1 MKVLSLF
8 DGMSCGRIA
17 LDQMGI
23 KVDTYYASEI
33 DKYAMEVSKANYPDT
48 IYVGDVCNLDPKDYM
63 DVDLIL
69 AGSPCQGF
77 SMAGKQLAFDD
88 PRSALFFEF
97 IRLLKEIK
105 PKYFLLE
112 NVRMKKEYLQ
122 VISEQVSACYPEIPF
137 GIEPT
142 MICSSLVSAQS
153 RKRYYWT
160 NIPNVTQ
167 PEQRGIVLRDILE
180 TTVNQDRLSDMTNQD
195 DKAYCLTTTYPCARP
210 QRSMDKSEKSMIPV
224 EDTVPDSTTLIYDSK
239 DKSHKPVKVGM
250 NVEEVKV
257 RKHDIDIE
265 ELKKFLIS
273 AKDTSGKGNKQIA
286 KEMDCKYTHVEHWFR
301 RGDFFAIPGDD
312 IWFDLKKCIG
322 IQSEEWDQRIMEFEY
337 RDGVYETKQ
346 RVYSENGKSPT
357 LTAGNSEQYIE
368 THDTP
373 KQVGIAVDIKG
384 HDQIKRVY
392 SPDGKSSTLTTCG
405 GGHREPKVITGGAF
419 RGRAYDTEGKR
430 MDKDGKS
437 VANKTTQMLE
447 LRKDAKSNA
456 ITTVGKDS
464 LVVSQGLEFS
474 HGLEN
479 GRRLEDGKNLSRNYS
494 EGSRVYK
501 TSGKAATLT
510 AQSKG
515 GKGGHTGLYG
525 DEVYWRKLTPLECM
539 RLQTVQDDYLMPV
552 SNTQKYK
559 MLGNGW
565 TIEVIA
571 HIFKNMQLA
580 EAGAELSKTN
590 IQQTLDL

>member
-160 NIPNVTQ
+160 NIPNITQ
-167 PEQRGIVLRDILE
+167 PEQKGIVLRDILE
-180 TTVNQDRLSDMTNQD
+180 TTVNQDRLSDMISQD

-224 EDTVPDSTTLIYDSK
+224 EDAVPDSTTLIYDSK
-239 DKSHKPVKVGM
+239 DKSH
-250 NVEEVKV
+250 
-257 RKHDIDIE
+257 
-265 ELKKFLIS
+265 
-273 AKDTSGKGNKQIA
+273 
-286 KEMDCKYTHVEHWFR
+286 
-301 RGDFFAIPGDD
+301 
-312 IWFDLKKCIG
+312 
-322 IQSEEWDQRIMEFEY
+322 
-337 RDGVYETKQ
+337 
-346 RVYSENGKSPT
+346 SP
-357 LTAGNSEQYIE
+357 I
-368 THDTP
+368 
-373 KQVGIAVDIKG
+373 QVGIATDING
-384 HDQIKRVY
+384 HDILKRVY
-392 SPDGKSSTLTTCG
+392 SPDGKSPTVNTCQG
-405 GGHREPKVITGGAF
+405 GNREPKVLAGAY
-419 RGRAYDTEGKR
+419 RARSIDNEGNRVEWKEE
-430 MDKDGKS
+430 KPK
-437 VANKTTQMLE
+437 QMLE
-447 LRKDAKSNA
+447 LRKDEKSN
-456 ITTVGKDS
+456 TVTSVQKDN
-464 LVVSQGLEFS
+464 V
-474 HGLEN
+474 
-479 GRRLEDGKNLSRNYS
+479 
-494 EGSRVYK
+494 
-501 TSGKAATLT
+501 LT
-510 AQSKG
+510 Q
-515 GKGGHTGLYG
+515 
-525 DEVYWRKLTPLECM
+525 DEVYWRKLTPLECE
-539 RLQTVQDDYLMPV
+539 RLQTVPDNYTDHV
-552 SNTQKYK
+552 SNSQRFK

-565 TIEVIA
+565 TIAVIK
-571 HIFKNMQLA
+571 HIFKNM
-580 EAGAELSKTN
+580 ERE
-590 IQQTLDL
+590 